1 MTPDQLLSKLD
12 KMPLRAL
19 DAKERWEIL
28 VQIKSAYK
36 ASARKHAPSGLEM
49 ERRISLLRHWQALVL
64 LYAEDKQLGE
74 PVIEM
79 PPETV
84 SAETEADHEGEEW
97 VRVRVLKGCVV
108 RGVQLMIG
116 HVIDLTPHDLEE
128 LLAQGVVDVF
138 SDVTE
143 ETVPAEAPPDEVEP
157 DESQPDDV
165 ISAQEEPEEEA
176 SAEAANEQAV
186 EPEDAETPP
195 DAPPAD
201 IPTAPVVETALA
213 DTVID
218 VPTAETDS
226 ADPVAAVEPEP
237 VIEMRADD
245 SVPELTTES
254 VTDSVVPVD
263 AVPDPVAESVALP
276 EEGVA
281 NEMLEEPAAEIDGIF
296 AVMDTAEY
304 GPPLPTVAAGPVEDA
319 IVEPKAPPEP
329 EFVDLPSFP
338 FLPKKALKIAAEPVV
353 LEPEPEPEAAPE
365 AVDAPI
371 VVEVV
376 PQSTSAVV
384 GIFEDRFARVEEPAR
399 VILSPPPV
407 TPEPVM
413 PPSFIDSLPQ
423 SEKAELPEPE
433 PDEPS
438 VPLDEA
444 LARLERRPKLPPGY
458 HNKRADEL
466 EREAAATTDPAFK
479 RQLLE
484 SAEKFRNMARSATR
498 SK

>member
-1 MTPDQLLSKLD
+1 
-12 KMPLRAL
+12 
-19 DAKERWEIL
+19 
-28 VQIKSAYK
+28 
-36 ASARKHAPSGLEM
+36 
-49 ERRISLLRHWQALVL
+49 
-64 LYAEDKQLGE
+64 
-74 PVIEM
+74 
-79 PPETV
+79 
-84 SAETEADHEGEEW
+84 
-97 VRVRVLKGCVV
+97 
-108 RGVQLMIG
+108 MIG

-165 ISAQEEPEEEA
+165 ISAQEAPEEEA
-176 SAEAANEQAV
+176 SAEAANEQTV
-186 EPEDAETPP
+186 EPEDAEIPP
-195 DAPPAD
+195 DAPLAD
-201 IPTAPVVETALA
+201 IPAVPVAETVLA
-213 DTVID
+213 ETVID
-218 VPTAETDS
+218 VPTAETIS

-245 SVPELTTES
+245 PVPELTTES

-319 IVEPKAPPEP
+319 NVEPKAPPEP

-338 FLPKKALKIAAEPVV
+338 FLPKKALKIAAEP
-353 LEPEPEPEAAPE
+353 EPEPEPEPE

-444 LARLERRPKLPPGY
+444 LARLERRPKFPPGY

>member
-1 MTPDQLLSKLD
+1 
-12 KMPLRAL
+12 
-19 DAKERWEIL
+19 
-28 VQIKSAYK
+28 
-36 ASARKHAPSGLEM
+36 
-49 ERRISLLRHWQALVL
+49 
-64 LYAEDKQLGE
+64 
-74 PVIEM
+74 
-79 PPETV
+79 
-84 SAETEADHEGEEW
+84 
-97 VRVRVLKGCVV
+97 
-108 RGVQLMIG
+108 
-116 HVIDLTPHDLEE
+116 
-128 LLAQGVVDVF
+128 
-138 SDVTE
+138 
-143 ETVPAEAPPDEVEP
+143 
-157 DESQPDDV
+157 
-165 ISAQEEPEEEA
+165 
-176 SAEAANEQAV
+176 
-186 EPEDAETPP
+186 
-195 DAPPAD
+195 
-201 IPTAPVVETALA
+201 
-213 DTVID
+213 
-218 VPTAETDS
+218 
-226 ADPVAAVEPEP
+226 
-237 VIEMRADD
+237 
-245 SVPELTTES
+245 
-254 VTDSVVPVD
+254 
-263 AVPDPVAESVALP
+263 
-276 EEGVA
+276 
-281 NEMLEEPAAEIDGIF
+281 
-296 AVMDTAEY
+296 MDTAEY

-319 IVEPKAPPEP
+319 NVEPKAPPEP

-338 FLPKKALKIAAEPVV
+338 FLPKKALKIAAEP
-353 LEPEPEPEAAPE
+353 EPEPEPEPE

-444 LARLERRPKLPPGY
+444 LARLERRPKFPPGY

>member
-97 VRVRVLKGCVV
+97 VRVRVLKACVV

-138 SDVTE
+138 SEVTN

-176 SAEAANEQAV
+176 SAEAANEQTV
-186 EPEDAETPP
+186 EPEDAEIPP

-201 IPTAPVVETALA
+201 IPAAPVAETVLA

-218 VPTAETDS
+218 VPTAETIS

-245 SVPELTTES
+245 PVPELTTEP
-254 VTDSVVPVD
+254 VTDSVVPAN

-304 GPPLPTVAAGPVEDA
+304 GPPLPTVAAGPAEDA
-319 IVEPKAPPEP
+319 NVEPKAPPEP

-338 FLPKKALKIAAEPVV
+338 FLPKKVLKIAAEPV
-353 LEPEPEPEAAPE
+353 LAEPEPEPEPE

-376 PQSTSAVV
+376 SQSTSAVV
-384 GIFEDRFARVEEPAR
+384 GIFEGRSVRVEEPAR
-399 VILSPPPV
+399 VIPPPPPV

-479 RQLLE
+479 RQLLD

-498 SK
+498 NK

>member
-1 MTPDQLLSKLD
+1 
-12 KMPLRAL
+12 
-19 DAKERWEIL
+19 
-28 VQIKSAYK
+28 
-36 ASARKHAPSGLEM
+36 
-49 ERRISLLRHWQALVL
+49 LLRHWQALVL

-79 PPETV
+79 PPEPV
-84 SAETEADHEGEEW
+84 SRDTEGEQETW
-97 VRVRVLKGCVV
+97 VRVRVLKSQVI
-108 RGVQLMIG
+108 RGVQLNIG
-116 HVIDLTPHDLEE
+116 NVIDLTFDDLQE
-128 LLAQGVVDVF
+128 LLLQ
-138 SDVTE
+138 
-143 ETVPAEAPPDEVEP
+143 EAVE
-157 DESQPDDV
+157 
-165 ISAQEEPEEEA
+165 IIEEPQKDHVPPVGSLPGESEGDTVEEA
-176 SAEAANEQAV
+176 SEIVAPDSAE
-186 EPEDAETPP
+186 PLP
-195 DAPPAD
+195 DAPLAD
-201 IPTAPVVETALA
+201 IPAVPVAETVLA
-213 DTVID
+213 ETVID
-218 VPTAETDS
+218 VPTAETIS

-245 SVPELTTES
+245 PVPELTTES

-281 NEMLEEPAAEIDGIF
+281 NEMLEEPAAEIDGVF

-304 GPPLPTVAAGPVEDA
+304 GPPLPTVAAGPAEDA
-319 IVEPKAPPEP
+319 NVEPKAPPEP

-338 FLPKKALKIAAEPVV
+338 FLPKKALKIAAEP
-353 LEPEPEPEAAPE
+353 EPAP
-365 AVDAPI
+365 API

-384 GIFEDRFARVEEPAR
+384 GIFEDRSARVEEPAR
-399 VILSPPPV
+399 VIPPPPLV

>member
-97 VRVRVLKGCVV
+97 VRVRVLKACVV

-138 SDVTE
+138 SEVTN

-176 SAEAANEQAV
+176 SAEAANEQTV
-186 EPEDAETPP
+186 EPEDAENPP

-201 IPTAPVVETALA
+201 IPTAQVVETALA
-213 DTVID
+213 DIVID
-218 VPTAETDS
+218 VPTAETVS
-226 ADPVAAVEPEP
+226 ADPVAAVEPES

-245 SVPELTTES
+245 PVPELTTES
-254 VTDSVVPVD
+254 VIDSVVPVD

-296 AVMDTAEY
+296 AIMDTAEY
-304 GPPLPTVAAGPVEDA
+304 GPPLPTVAAGPAEDA
-319 IVEPKAPPEP
+319 NVEPKAPPEP

-338 FLPKKALKIAAEPVV
+338 FLPKKALKIAAEP
-353 LEPEPEPEAAPE
+353 EPEPEPE

-479 RQLLE
+479 RQLLG

>member
-97 VRVRVLKGCVV
+97 VRVRVLKACVV

-138 SDVTE
+138 SEVTN

-176 SAEAANEQAV
+176 SAEAANEQTV
-186 EPEDAETPP
+186 EPEDAENPP

-201 IPTAPVVETALA
+201 IPTAQVVETALA
-213 DTVID
+213 DIVID
-218 VPTAETDS
+218 VPTAETVS
-226 ADPVAAVEPEP
+226 ADPVAAVEPES

-245 SVPELTTES
+245 PVPELTTES
-254 VTDSVVPVD
+254 VIDSVVPVD

-304 GPPLPTVAAGPVEDA
+304 GPPLPTVAAGPAEDA
-319 IVEPKAPPEP
+319 NVEPKAPPEP

-338 FLPKKALKIAAEPVV
+338 FLPKKALKIAAEP
-353 LEPEPEPEAAPE
+353 EPEPEPE

-376 PQSTSAVV
+376 SQSTSAVV
-384 GIFEDRFARVEEPAR
+384 GIFEGRSVRVEEPAR
-399 VILSPPPV
+399 VIPPPPPV

-479 RQLLE
+479 RQLLD

-498 SK
+498 NK

>member
-97 VRVRVLKGCVV
+97 VRVRVLKACVV

-176 SAEAANEQAV
+176 SAEAA
-186 EPEDAETPP
+186 TPQ
-195 DAPPAD
+195 
-201 IPTAPVVETALA
+201 
-213 DTVID
+213 
-218 VPTAETDS
+218 
-226 ADPVAAVEPEP
+226 
-237 VIEMRADD
+237 
-245 SVPELTTES
+245 
-254 VTDSVVPVD
+254 
-263 AVPDPVAESVALP
+263 
-276 EEGVA
+276 
-281 NEMLEEPAAEIDGIF
+281 
-296 AVMDTAEY
+296 
-304 GPPLPTVAAGPVEDA
+304 
-319 IVEPKAPPEP
+319 PK
-329 EFVDLPSFP
+329 
-338 FLPKKALKIAAEPVV
+338 
-353 LEPEPEPEAAPE
+353 
-365 AVDAPI
+365 
-371 VVEVV
+371 
-376 PQSTSAVV
+376 Q
-384 GIFEDRFARVEEPAR
+384 
-399 VILSPPPV
+399 
-407 TPEPVM
+407 
-413 PPSFIDSLPQ
+413 
-423 SEKAELPEPE
+423 
-433 PDEPS
+433 
-438 VPLDEA
+438 
-444 LARLERRPKLPPGY
+444 
-458 HNKRADEL
+458 
-466 EREAAATTDPAFK
+466 
-479 RQLLE
+479 
-484 SAEKFRNMARSATR
+484 
-498 SK
+498 

>member
-28 VQIKSAYK
+28 VQIKSAYT

-79 PPETV
+79 PPEPISRDT
-84 SAETEADHEGEEW
+84 EGEQETW
-97 VRVRVLKGCVV
+97 VRVRVLKSQVI
-108 RGVQLMIG
+108 RGVQLNIG
-116 HVIDLTPHDLEE
+116 NVIDLTFDDLQE
-128 LLAQGVVDVF
+128 LLLQ
-138 SDVTE
+138 
-143 ETVPAEAPPDEVEP
+143 EAVE
-157 DESQPDDV
+157 
-165 ISAQEEPEEEA
+165 IIEEPQKDHVPPVGSLPGESEGDTVEEA
-176 SAEAANEQAV
+176 SEIVAPDSAE
-186 EPEDAETPP
+186 PLP
-195 DAPPAD
+195 DTPPAD

-218 VPTAETDS
+218 VPTAETIS
-226 ADPVAAVEPEP
+226 ADPVATVEPEP

-245 SVPELTTES
+245 PVPELTTES

-319 IVEPKAPPEP
+319 NVEPKAPPEP

-353 LEPEPEPEAAPE
+353 VEPEPEPEPE

>member
-176 SAEAANEQAV
+176 SAEAANEQTV
-186 EPEDAETPP
+186 EPEDAEIPP
-195 DAPPAD
+195 DAPLAD
-201 IPTAPVVETALA
+201 IPAAPVVETALA

-218 VPTAETDS
+218 VPTAETVS

-245 SVPELTTES
+245 PVPELTTES

-281 NEMLEEPAAEIDGIF
+281 NEMLKEPAAEIDGIF
-296 AVMDTAEY
+296 AILDTAEY

-338 FLPKKALKIAAEPVV
+338 FLPKKALKITAEPVV
-353 LEPEPEPEAAPE
+353 VEPEPEPEPE

-384 GIFEDRFARVEEPAR
+384 GIFEDRSARVEEPAR

-466 EREAAATTDPAFK
+466 EREAAATIDPAFK

-484 SAEKFRNMARSATR
+484 SAEKFRNMARSAMR

>member
-28 VQIKSAYK
+28 VQIKYAYT

-79 PPETV
+79 PPEPV
-84 SAETEADHEGEEW
+84 SRDTEGEQETW
-97 VRVRVLKGCVV
+97 VRVRVLKSQVI
-108 RGVQLMIG
+108 RGVQLNIG
-116 HVIDLTPHDLEE
+116 NVIDLTFDDLQE
-128 LLAQGVVDVF
+128 LLLQ
-138 SDVTE
+138 
-143 ETVPAEAPPDEVEP
+143 EAVE
-157 DESQPDDV
+157 
-165 ISAQEEPEEEA
+165 IIEEPQKDHVPPVGSLPGESEGDTVEEA
-176 SAEAANEQAV
+176 SEIVAPDSAE
-186 EPEDAETPP
+186 PLP

-218 VPTAETDS
+218 VPTAETIS

-237 VIEMRADD
+237 VIEVRADD
-245 SVPELTTES
+245 PVPELTTES
-254 VTDSVVPVD
+254 VIDSVVPVD

-296 AVMDTAEY
+296 AIMDTAEY

-338 FLPKKALKIAAEPVV
+338 FLPKKALKIAAEP
-353 LEPEPEPEAAPE
+353 EPEP
-365 AVDAPI
+365 API
-371 VVEVV
+371 VVEVE

-384 GIFEDRFARVEEPAR
+384 GIFEDRSARVEEPAR
-399 VILSPPPV
+399 VIPPPPPV

-444 LARLERRPKLPPGY
+444 LARLERRPKFPPGY

>member
-97 VRVRVLKGCVV
+97 VRVRVLKACVV

-138 SDVTE
+138 SDVTN

-186 EPEDAETPP
+186 EPEDAENPP
-195 DAPPAD
+195 DAPLAD
-201 IPTAPVVETALA
+201 IPAAPVAETALA

-218 VPTAETDS
+218 VPTAETVS

-245 SVPELTTES
+245 PMPELTTES

-304 GPPLPTVAAGPVEDA
+304 GPSLPTVAAGPAEDA
-319 IVEPKAPPEP
+319 NVEPKAPPEP

-338 FLPKKALKIAAEPVV
+338 FLPKKALKIAAEP
-353 LEPEPEPEAAPE
+353 EPAPAPAPEP
-365 AVDAPI
+365 API
-371 VVEVV
+371 VVEVE
-376 PQSTSAVV
+376 PQPASAVV
-384 GIFEDRFARVEEPAR
+384 GIFEDRSARVEEPAR

-466 EREAAATTDPAFK
+466 EREAAATIDPAFK

-484 SAEKFRNMARSATR
+484 SAEKFRNMARSAMR

>member
-97 VRVRVLKGCVV
+97 VRVRVLKACVV

-138 SDVTE
+138 SDVTN

-186 EPEDAETPP
+186 EPEDAEIPP
-195 DAPPAD
+195 DAPLAD
-201 IPTAPVVETALA
+201 IPAAQVAETVLA

-218 VPTAETDS
+218 VPTAETVS

-237 VIEMRADD
+237 VNEMRADD
-245 SVPELTTES
+245 PVPELTTEP

-263 AVPDPVAESVALP
+263 AVPDPVADSVALP

-296 AVMDTAEY
+296 AIMDTAEY
-304 GPPLPTVAAGPVEDA
+304 GPPLPTVAAGLAEDA
-319 IVEPKAPPEP
+319 NVQPKAPPEP

-353 LEPEPEPEAAPE
+353 VEPEPEPEPEPE

-384 GIFEDRFARVEEPAR
+384 GIFEDRSAGVEEPAR

>member
-28 VQIKSAYK
+28 VQIKYAYT

-79 PPETV
+79 PPEPV
-84 SAETEADHEGEEW
+84 SRDTEGEQETW
-97 VRVRVLKGCVV
+97 VRVRVLKSQVI
-108 RGVQLMIG
+108 RGVQLNIG
-116 HVIDLTPHDLEE
+116 NVIDLTFDDLQE
-128 LLAQGVVDVF
+128 LLLQ
-138 SDVTE
+138 
-143 ETVPAEAPPDEVEP
+143 EAVE
-157 DESQPDDV
+157 
-165 ISAQEEPEEEA
+165 IIEEPQKDHVPPVGSLPGESEGDTVEEA
-176 SAEAANEQAV
+176 SEIVAPDSAE
-186 EPEDAETPP
+186 PLP
-195 DAPPAD
+195 DAPLAD
-201 IPTAPVVETALA
+201 IPAVPVAETVLA
-213 DTVID
+213 ETVID
-218 VPTAETDS
+218 VPTAETIS

-245 SVPELTTES
+245 PVPELTTES

-296 AVMDTAEY
+296 AIMDTAEY

-319 IVEPKAPPEP
+319 NVEPKAPPEP

-338 FLPKKALKIAAEPVV
+338 FLPKKALKIAAEP
-353 LEPEPEPEAAPE
+353 EPEPEPEPE

-444 LARLERRPKLPPGY
+444 LARLERRPKFPPGY

>member
-28 VQIKSAYK
+28 VQIKSAYT

-79 PPETV
+79 PPEPV
-84 SAETEADHEGEEW
+84 SRDTEGEQETW
-97 VRVRVLKGCVV
+97 VRVRVLKSQVI
-108 RGVQLMIG
+108 RGVQLNIG
-116 HVIDLTPHDLEE
+116 NVIDLTFDDLQE
-128 LLAQGVVDVF
+128 LLLQ
-138 SDVTE
+138 
-143 ETVPAEAPPDEVEP
+143 EAVE
-157 DESQPDDV
+157 
-165 ISAQEEPEEEA
+165 IIEEPQKDHVPPVGSLPGESEGDTVEEA
-176 SAEAANEQAV
+176 SEIVAPDSAE
-186 EPEDAETPP
+186 PLP
-195 DAPPAD
+195 DAPLAD
-201 IPTAPVVETALA
+201 IPAAPVAETALA

-218 VPTAETDS
+218 VPTAETIS
-226 ADPVAAVEPEP
+226 ADPVATVEPEP

-245 SVPELTTES
+245 PVPELTTES

-281 NEMLEEPAAEIDGIF
+281 NEILEEPAAEIDGIF
-296 AVMDTAEY
+296 AIMDTAEY

-319 IVEPKAPPEP
+319 NVEPKAPPEP

-353 LEPEPEPEAAPE
+353 VEPEPEPEPE

-384 GIFEDRFARVEEPAR
+384 GIFEDRSARVEEPAR

-484 SAEKFRNMARSATR
+484 SAEKFRNMARSAMR

>member
-28 VQIKSAYK
+28 VQIKSAYT

-79 PPETV
+79 PPEPV
-84 SAETEADHEGEEW
+84 SRDTEGEQETW
-97 VRVRVLKGCVV
+97 VRVRVLKSQVI
-108 RGVQLMIG
+108 RGVQLNIG
-116 HVIDLTPHDLEE
+116 NVIDLTFDDLQE
-128 LLAQGVVDVF
+128 LLLQ
-138 SDVTE
+138 
-143 ETVPAEAPPDEVEP
+143 EAVE
-157 DESQPDDV
+157 
-165 ISAQEEPEEEA
+165 IIEEPQKDHVPPVGSLPGESEGDTVEEA
-176 SAEAANEQAV
+176 SEIVASDSAE
-186 EPEDAETPP
+186 PLP
-195 DAPPAD
+195 DAPLAD
-201 IPTAPVVETALA
+201 IPAVPVAETVLA
-213 DTVID
+213 ETVID
-218 VPTAETDS
+218 VPTAETVSD
-226 ADPVAAVEPEP
+226 DPVAAVEPEP

-245 SVPELTTES
+245 PVPDITTEP
-254 VTDSVVPVD
+254 VADSVVTADTVT
-263 AVPDPVAESVALP
+263 DPVAESFALP

-304 GPPLPTVAAGPVEDA
+304 GPPLPAEESFAAEPAEDA
-319 IVEPKAPPEP
+319 NVEPKAPPEP

-353 LEPEPEPEAAPE
+353 LEPEPESEPEPEPEPEPEAE

-384 GIFEDRFARVEEPAR
+384 GIFEDRSARVEEPAR

-479 RQLLE
+479 RQLLD

>member
-79 PPETV
+79 PPEPV
-84 SAETEADHEGEEW
+84 SRDTEGEQETW
-97 VRVRVLKGCVV
+97 VRVRVLKSQVI
-108 RGVQLMIG
+108 RGVQLNIG
-116 HVIDLTPHDLEE
+116 NVIDLTFDDLQE
-128 LLAQGVVDVF
+128 LLLQ
-138 SDVTE
+138 
-143 ETVPAEAPPDEVEP
+143 EAVE
-157 DESQPDDV
+157 
-165 ISAQEEPEEEA
+165 IIEEPQKDHVPPVGSLPGESEGDTVEEA
-176 SAEAANEQAV
+176 SEIVAPDSAE
-186 EPEDAETPP
+186 PLP

-201 IPTAPVVETALA
+201 IPAAQVVETALA

-218 VPTAETDS
+218 VPTAETIS
-226 ADPVAAVEPEP
+226 ADPVATVEPEP

-245 SVPELTTES
+245 PVPELITEP
-254 VTDSVVPVD
+254 VADNVVPVD

-296 AVMDTAEY
+296 AIMDTAEY

-319 IVEPKAPPEP
+319 NVEPKAPPEP

-338 FLPKKALKIAAEPVV
+338 FLPKKALKIAAEP
-353 LEPEPEPEAAPE
+353 EPAPAPAPEP
-365 AVDAPI
+365 API
-371 VVEVV
+371 VVEVE
-376 PQSTSAVV
+376 PQPASAVV
-384 GIFEDRFARVEEPAR
+384 GIFEDRSARVEEPAR

>member
-28 VQIKSAYK
+28 VQIKSAYT

-79 PPETV
+79 PPEPV
-84 SAETEADHEGEEW
+84 SRDTEGEQETW
-97 VRVRVLKGCVV
+97 VRVRVLKSQVI
-108 RGVQLMIG
+108 RGVQLNIG
-116 HVIDLTPHDLEE
+116 NVIDLTFDDLQE
-128 LLAQGVVDVF
+128 LLLQ
-138 SDVTE
+138 
-143 ETVPAEAPPDEVEP
+143 EAVE
-157 DESQPDDV
+157 
-165 ISAQEEPEEEA
+165 IIEEPQKDHVPPVGSLPGESEGDTVEEA
-176 SAEAANEQAV
+176 SEIVAPDSAE
-186 EPEDAETPP
+186 PLP
-195 DAPPAD
+195 DAPLAD
-201 IPTAPVVETALA
+201 IPAAPVAETALA

-218 VPTAETDS
+218 VPTAETIS
-226 ADPVAAVEPEP
+226 AAPVAAVEPEP

-245 SVPELTTES
+245 PVPELTTES

-281 NEMLEEPAAEIDGIF
+281 NEILEEPAAEIDGIF
-296 AVMDTAEY
+296 AIMDTAEY

-319 IVEPKAPPEP
+319 NVEPKAPPEP

-338 FLPKKALKIAAEPVV
+338 FLPKKALKIAAEP
-353 LEPEPEPEAAPE
+353 EPAPAPEP
-365 AVDAPI
+365 API
-371 VVEVV
+371 VVEVE
-376 PQSTSAVV
+376 PQPASAVV
-384 GIFEDRFARVEEPAR
+384 GIFEDRSARVEEPAR

-484 SAEKFRNMARSATR
+484 SAEKFRNRAASAARS
-498 SK
+498 K

>member
-1 MTPDQLLSKLD
+1 
-12 KMPLRAL
+12 
-19 DAKERWEIL
+19 
-28 VQIKSAYK
+28 
-36 ASARKHAPSGLEM
+36 M

-79 PPETV
+79 PPEPV
-84 SAETEADHEGEEW
+84 SRDTEGEQETW
-97 VRVRVLKGCVV
+97 VRVRVLKSQVI
-108 RGVQLMIG
+108 RGVQLNIG
-116 HVIDLTPHDLEE
+116 NVIDLTFDDLQE
-128 LLAQGVVDVF
+128 LLLQ
-138 SDVTE
+138 
-143 ETVPAEAPPDEVEP
+143 EAVE
-157 DESQPDDV
+157 
-165 ISAQEEPEEEA
+165 IIEEPQKDHVPPVGSLPGESEGDTVEEA
-176 SAEAANEQAV
+176 SEIVAPDSAE
-186 EPEDAETPP
+186 PLP
-195 DAPPAD
+195 DAPLAD
-201 IPTAPVVETALA
+201 IPAVPVAETVLA
-213 DTVID
+213 ETVID
-218 VPTAETDS
+218 VPTAETIS

-245 SVPELTTES
+245 PVPELTTES

-296 AVMDTAEY
+296 AIMDTAEY

-319 IVEPKAPPEP
+319 NVEPKAPPEP

-338 FLPKKALKIAAEPVV
+338 FLPKKALKIAAEP
-353 LEPEPEPEAAPE
+353 EPEPEPEPE

-444 LARLERRPKLPPGY
+444 LARLERRPKFPPGY